1 MIYAYFA
8 IGRQKEESFAD
19 GDHIVHMGKLQSGPE
34 VNVIPI
40 KKTKGSDFERFRHL
54 NSHQSFEERTKLYSG
69 PSTCVNGLASCIE
82 GFLNA
87 SRGLSLNSEEMIESS

>member
-40 KKTKGSDFERFRHL
+40 KKTKGSDF
-54 NSHQSFEERTKLYSG
+54 
-69 PSTCVNGLASCIE
+69 
-82 GFLNA
+82 
-87 SRGLSLNSEEMIESS
+87 